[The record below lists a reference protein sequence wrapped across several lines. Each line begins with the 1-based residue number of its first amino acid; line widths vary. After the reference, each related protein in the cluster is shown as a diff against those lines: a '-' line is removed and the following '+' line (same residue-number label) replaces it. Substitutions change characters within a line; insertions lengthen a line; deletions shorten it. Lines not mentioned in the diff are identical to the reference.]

1 MKLQASIAA
10 LLCMM
15 SANALAAEVDLSLS
29 NDTVLARYVMPI
41 SYSGYGRTDMDF
53 GVLYTEAD
61 DFMGS
66 AGIEMMGEAGSH
78 APGMHAGVSIK
89 GYVVSLDSGDDVAS
103 VTLGGK
109 VWYVPPTMTR
119 IGLKAQ
125 INFGPD
131 VTTFGDAER
140 FWDFNTR
147 AEYEV
152 LPEAAV
158 YLGYRKV
165 ETRLERKVDV
175 DLDKGWHIGLRMTF

>member
-1 MKLQASIAA
+1 M
-10 LLCMM
+10 
-15 SANALAAEVDLSLS
+15 
-29 NDTVLARYVMPI
+29 
-41 SYSGYGRTDMDF
+41 
-53 GVLYTEAD
+53 
-61 DFMGS
+61 
-66 AGIEMMGEAGSH
+66 
-78 APGMHAGVSIK
+78 
-89 GYVVSLDSGDDVAS
+89 
-103 VTLGGK
+103 
-109 VWYVPPTMTR
+109 
-119 IGLKAQ
+119 LKAQ

-131 VTTFGDAER
+131 ITTFGDAER